1 MAGTL
6 DIGALETR
14 LQGIEGVLSTIRTWI
29 DSTATPGLEKSE
41 KGITGLLD
49 RIVGGRTDCRQSVGT
64 IRQGDKRRHGT
75 NAEPY

>member
-41 KGITGLLD
+41 KGIKL
-49 RIVGGRTDCRQSVGT
+49 
-64 IRQGDKRRHGT
+64 
-75 NAEPY
+75 YF